1 MSSGKINKYEF
12 SAGQRKLSSDQIRI
26 IKPAKFTFS
35 LLVKTYEKQLKK
47 IKDQRIKDF
56 EPLKALKSDEF
67 QELESMAGLFSK
79 KMRNNETKNKLLKN
93 GRKRLI
99 EKTIYRTIKYKYVF
113 SNLNRWALLAI
124 EFILVK
130 FIKIKLKWIKVT

>member
-47 IKDQRIKDF
+47 IKDQRIKEF

-99 EKTIYRTIKYKYVF
+99 EKTIYRTIKYKYDF
-113 SNLNRWALLAI
+113 Q
-124 EFILVK
+124 
-130 FIKIKLKWIKVT
+130 